1 MYVNRVGE
9 AIALLRKAIKMH
21 TAQNIGLG
29 SKSKVD
35 SILRLTV
42 DSASYSTNSVNMVV
56 KPITSCSSNNVSK
69 TLTAALQFL
78 VTLIVALNVLMKIVT
93 RIIYM

>member
-9 AIALLRKAIKMH
+9 AIALLRKAIKVH
-21 TAQNIGLG
+21 ATQNIGLE

-35 SILRLTV
+35 SILRLTA
-42 DSASYSTNSVNMVV
+42 DSASYSTNSVNMAVNPVV
-56 KPITSCSSNNVSK
+56 PT
-69 TLTAALQFL
+69 THPRHWRQTLQFL